1 MKLKVIATMCLM
13 WAIVMVSPLTTV
25 SVFAQTK
32 QTKDNKKKKQV
43 GSDTVS
49 STKGATGSKGADS
62 DPNIKSGEAANDM
75 DAPNGLPTTKG
86 GGKGK
91 GAAYDCE
98 VQLDNWSA
106 WNVKIYINGNYRGY
120 LSAGAES
127 TLYYTPGQTTIYA
140 RADFTDGTYYYWGP
154 KTYSCGANQYIY
166 FKMNP

>member
-1 MKLKVIATMCLM
+1 MKLNLIATMCLM

-32 QTKDNKKKKQV
+32 QTKDNKKKKKA
-43 GSDTVS
+43 GGDEVS
-49 STKGATGSKGADS
+49 SSKSATGSKGGDT
-62 DPNIKSGEAANDM
+62 DPNIKEGEAANNM
-75 DAPNGLPTTKG
+75 EAPGTLPTAKG
-86 GGKGK
+86 GKSK

-106 WNVKIYINGNYRGY
+106 WIVKIYINGAYRGY

-154 KTYSCGANQYIY
+154 KTYNCGANQYIY